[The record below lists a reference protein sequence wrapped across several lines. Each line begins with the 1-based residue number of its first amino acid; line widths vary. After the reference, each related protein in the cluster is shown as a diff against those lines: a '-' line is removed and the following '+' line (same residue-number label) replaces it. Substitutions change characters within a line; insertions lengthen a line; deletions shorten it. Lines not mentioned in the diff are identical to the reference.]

1 MFPKLPGNHCGW
13 RVVAMGRVRG
23 QLWKQ
28 AKAES
33 EKVLGATLKDWNFV
47 LKAGGNQRSFSCGTT

>member
-47 LKAGGNQRSFSCGTT
+47 LKAGGEPKKF